1 MSDGSTF
8 ATHLPVLPQAEPYPE
23 RTSIR
28 RSKLDQ
34 GFRRVLSHGVAAMA
48 GLRTRQL
55 RAIVDPTHRA
65 TVGLAG
71 LGDAVLQDRARLLA
85 SRLKRTEAVS
95 AEGLGPL
102 FAVVR
107 EASSRILGLRHHDVQ
122 LMGAFALVQ
131 GMVAEM
137 NTGEGKSLTATLAAV
152 TMALRGRAVHVI
164 TVNDY
169 LAQRDAEKFAPLYAF
184 FGLQTGVIYEG
195 LSKEDRRAAYR
206 AHVVYAANKE
216 IAFDYLKDRLVLSSA
231 GGPLRRKLRAVEGL
245 SETDQRPIMR
255 GLDFSIVD
263 EADSVLVDE
272 ARTPLIL
279 SGAADSAVEADSLR
293 QALVVA
299 HHLRSGQ
306 HFRLDPTAGR
316 VALTTDGQAIL
327 ERVSAILGGDWRS
340 AIYRED
346 AVTKALTALHVMQRD
361 SHYIIQD
368 SKIAIV
374 DEYSGRIMA
383 DRFWSDGLHQ
393 LVELKEGTAPS
404 PQRVTMA
411 RMTYQRL
418 FRRYRLLSGMTGTAR
433 EISAE
438 LWEVYD
444 LKVARIPTHRP
455 SRRRVL
461 PDVVLPTADM
471 RWQATARLT
480 RALAARGVPVLIGT
494 RSVKASLEASE
505 ALHRLRVPH
514 RVLNA
519 VDEKAESDI
528 VAGAGEAGR
537 VTVATNMAG
546 RGTDIV
552 LGPGVAERGGLHV
565 IMTERHEAGRID
577 RQLAGRCARQ
587 GDPGCVIVML
597 SMEDSLLQDAGLP
610 RRVAL
615 ANRLLRSGW
624 AMPARRLIMACQRL
638 AETRHARIRRDLL
651 RSDEDMDFALAF
663 AGAPE

>member
-1 MSDGSTF
+1 MSEASALGT
-8 ATHLPVLPQAEPYPE
+8 VLPQVEPYPE
-23 RTSIR
+23 RPSVR

-34 GFRRVLSHGVAAMA
+34 ALRRVLSHAIAARA
-48 GLRTRQL
+48 GARTRQL
-55 RAIVDPTHRA
+55 RQIVAATHRGA
-65 TVGLAG
+65 PGLAG
-71 LGDAVLQDRARLLA
+71 LGDAALQDRARLLA
-85 SRLKRTEAVS
+85 ARLKREETIGAD
-95 AEGLGPL
+95 ALGPL
-102 FAVVR
+102 FAVIR
-107 EASSRILGLRHHDVQ
+107 EASSRTIGMRHHDVQ
-122 LMGAFALVQ
+122 LMGAYALVR

-152 TMALRGRAVHVI
+152 AMALRGRAVHVI

-169 LAQRDAEKFAPLYAF
+169 LARRDAEKFAPLYAF
-184 FGLQTGVIYEG
+184 FGLQTGVVFEG
-195 LSKEDRRAAYR
+195 LSREERRTAYR

-231 GGPLRRKLRAVEGL
+231 GGPLRRKLRTVEGL
-245 SETDQRPIMR
+245 AQTDERPIMR
-255 GLDFSIVD
+255 GLDFAIVD

-279 SGAADSAVEADSLR
+279 SGPADSTVEARSLK

-299 HHLRSGQ
+299 HHLKSAE
-306 HFRLDPTAGR
+306 HFRLDPVGAK
-316 VALTTDGQAIL
+316 VALTAAGQAIL
-327 ERVSAILGGDWRS
+327 ERVGATLGGDWRS
-340 AIYRED
+340 AIFRED
-346 AVTKALTALHVMQRD
+346 AVTKALTALHVMQKD
-361 SHYIIQD
+361 AHYIIQD

-374 DEYSGRIMA
+374 DEYSGRVMA

-393 LVELKEGTAPS
+393 LVELKEGADPS

-418 FRRYRLLSGMTGTAR
+418 FRRYRSLSGMTGTAR
-433 EISAE
+433 EIAAE

-444 LKVARIPTHRP
+444 LRVVRIPTHRP
-455 SRRRVL
+455 SRRRVVR
-461 PDVVLPTADM
+461 DVVLPTAET
-471 RWQATARLT
+471 RWNAVARLAK
-480 RALAARGVPVLIGT
+480 ALSARGVPVLIGT
-494 RSVKASLEASE
+494 RSVKASLQAGEV
-505 ALHRLRVPH
+505 LRAFQVPH
-514 RVLNA
+514 RILNA
-519 VDEKAESDI
+519 VDETAEADI
-528 VAGAGEAGR
+528 VASAGEAGR

-546 RGTDIV
+546 RGTDII

-597 SMEDSLLQDAGLP
+597 SLEDALLVDAGMKQ
-610 RRVAL
+610 RAAL
-615 ANRLLRSGW
+615 AGRLLRAGLSW
-624 AMPARRLIMACQRL
+624 PARRLMLVCQRL
-638 AETRHARIRRDLL
+638 AERRHARIRRDLL